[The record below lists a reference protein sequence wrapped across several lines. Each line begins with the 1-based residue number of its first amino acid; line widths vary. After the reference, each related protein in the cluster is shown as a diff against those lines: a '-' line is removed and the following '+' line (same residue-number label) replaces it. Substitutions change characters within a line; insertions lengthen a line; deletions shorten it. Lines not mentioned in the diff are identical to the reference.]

1 VTTRAGGA
9 GSEGAVAEPGTTPPA
24 GNDWLLNVVELKTHY
39 LVRQGVFRMT
49 GAVVRAVDG
58 VSFTLQRNETLGI
71 VGESGC
77 GKSTVAKTILGIVG
91 RHEARR
97 SGQIWFR
104 HDGSVIEVNTTD
116 VRGLRQVRKQV
127 QMVFQDPES
136 SLNPRLTIRDIIG
149 EPLIVN
155 KVASGREVDRRVIE
169 LMRAVGLDP
178 AYLRRY
184 PYAFSGGQRQRI
196 GIARALALGP
206 QLIVADEPTSA
217 LDVSVQA
224 QVLNLLKDLQ
234 RGALSYIFISHDLSV
249 IEHVSTRV
257 AVMYLGRIVEIGT
270 TAELFRSPRMPY
282 TEALLSAITRLD
294 PGQKM
299 ERIIPQGDVADPA
312 QIPSGCPFHPR
323 CRYRED
329 RCTRER
335 PELMPVAGSAD
346 HLAACHFADHLALRG
361 VQPSRRRRANTA
373 GG

>member
-1 VTTRAGGA
+1 MRRRGVSSSGTVSESRA
-9 GSEGAVAEPGTTPPA
+9 TPATGDAP
-24 GNDWLLNVVELKTHY
+24 LLEVVDLKTHY

-58 VSFTLQRNETLGI
+58 VSFTLHRNETLGI

-97 SGQIWFR
+97 SGQILFR
-104 HDGSVIEVNTTD
+104 HAGTVIDVNATD
-116 VRGLRQVRKQV
+116 VRGLRQVRKHV

-169 LMRAVGLDP
+169 LMRSVGLDP

-196 GIARALALGP
+196 GIARALALAP

-224 QVLNLLKDLQ
+224 QVLNLLQDLQ

-257 AVMYLGRIVEIGT
+257 AVMYLGRIVEVGT
-270 TAELFRSPRMPY
+270 TAELFRNPRMPY
-282 TEALLSAITRLD
+282 TEALLSAITKLD
-294 PGQKM
+294 PGRKM
-299 ERIIPQGDVADPA
+299 ERVLLRGDVADPA

-323 CRYRED
+323 CPYREE
-329 RCTRER
+329 RCTHER
-335 PELMPVAGSAD
+335 PKLAPVAGTTD

-361 VQPSRRRRANTA
+361 VQPSRRRRAATA

>member
-1 VTTRAGGA
+1 VGSAAPLLEVRA
-9 GSEGAVAEPGTTPPA
+9 
-24 GNDWLLNVVELKTHY
+24 LKKY
-39 LVRQGVFRMT
+39 FPVRKGVFRRKV
-49 GAVVRAVDG
+49 GDVRAVDD
-58 VSFTLQRNETLGI
+58 VDFTVHRQETLGL

-77 GKSTVAKTILGIVG
+77 GKTTLGRTVLRLIEPSAGGILFWKNGEAIDIG
-91 RHEARR
+91 RARKKEMVALR
-97 SGQIWFR
+97 TELQI
-104 HDGSVIEVNTTD
+104 I
-116 VRGLRQVRKQV
+116 
-127 QMVFQDPES
+127 FQDPS
-136 SLNPRLTIRDIIG
+136 SLNPRMTVKDVVG
-149 EPLIVN
+149 EPLVYHKLVVKSALEERI
-155 KVASGREVDRRVIE
+155 AE
-169 LMRAVGLDP
+169 LLRQVGLN
-178 AYLRRY
+178 AQHMSRY
-184 PYAFSGGQRQRI
+184 THEFSGGQRQRI

>member
-1 VTTRAGGA
+1 MSLFELVSEPLFNYRIGTRRQR
-9 GSEGAVAEPGTTPPA
+9 EERVAE
-24 GNDWLLNVVELKTHY
+24 LLR
-39 LVRQGVFRMT
+39 LV
-49 GAVVRAVDG
+49 
-58 VSFTLQRNETLGI
+58 
-71 VGESGC
+71 
-77 GKSTVAKTILGIVG
+77 
-91 RHEARR
+91 
-97 SGQIWFR
+97 
-104 HDGSVIEVNTTD
+104 
-116 VRGLRQVRKQV
+116 GLR
-127 QMVFQDPES
+127 PEFM
-136 SLNPRLTIRDIIG
+136 
-149 EPLIVN
+149 
-155 KVASGREVDRRVIE
+155 RRF
-169 LMRAVGLDP
+169 P
-178 AYLRRY
+178 H
-184 PYAFSGGQRQRI
+184 AFSGGQRQRI